1 MGGAGVGG
9 AGVGGASVSV
19 AGVSVAGVS
28 VAGFGVGGASGVA
41 LRQPVAQ
48 GPGTRSRLERR
59 KSSVFS
65 SDSAKR
71 KWRLLE
77 RKVCI
82 CLIVSLGG

>member
-1 MGGAGVGG
+1 MGGAGVGSAGVGGASVSSAGVGSAGVGG
-9 AGVGGASVSV
+9 AGVGS
-19 AGVSVAGVS
+19 AGVS
-28 VAGFGVGGASGVA
+28 VAGFGVGGASSVA

-77 RKVCI
+77 RKV
-82 CLIVSLGG
+82 

>member
-1 MGGAGVGG
+1 MNSAGVNGASVNGAGVSIAGVGG
-9 AGVGGASVSV
+9 AGVNG
-19 AGVSVAGVS
+19 AGVSIAGVTG
-28 VAGFGVGGASGVA
+28 AGVGGASGVV

-48 GPGTRSRLERR
+48 GLGARSRLERR

-77 RKVCI
+77 RKV
-82 CLIVSLGG
+82 

>member
-1 MGGAGVGG
+1 MGGTGVGG
-9 AGVGGASVSV
+9 AGVGGAGMGGAS
-19 AGVSVAGVS
+19 VSVAGVS

-82 CLIVSLGG
+82 CLPDLSGC

>member
-9 AGVGGASVSV
+9 AGVGGAGMGGAS
-19 AGVSVAGVS
+19 VSVAGVS

-82 CLIVSLGG
+82 CLPVLSDC

>member
-1 MGGAGVGG
+1 MGS
-9 AGVGGASVSV
+9 AGVGGASVSS
-19 AGVSVAGVS
+19 AGVGSAGVGGAGVN

-77 RKVCI
+77 RKV
-82 CLIVSLGG
+82 